1 MTELVQITAQ
11 YSNAVLVAIMP
22 YISDFA
28 HKLNLPVSNP
38 VAQSQ
43 VAEFRCDPRKGQTG
57 GLVILTNGFRFS
69 FTEGHVSSYHSSK
82 SYFSLQDPD
91 LIPNFYGPVK
101 MSKSEALKI
110 ARDAVKRLGYEASLF
125 HADRQ
130 PLVSQPEKIK
140 GNRIARYR
148 FRWLDP
154 DWQGPKNLGIVPALL
169 DVEVDASNG
178 QIEMLSL
185 AGPALRRPS
194 PTVAVSPPVIQRPP
208 RKKELSGGMKT
219 DAVGI
224 AYATAF
230 LEAILPQI
238 STFAA
243 DVGLRQPE
251 ALTTNVL
258 DLSQYYC
265 GLLDGQPIAQLVLT
279 NGDRF
284 NYDHGRVVAFYA
296 HDAYHKFPDQGRLE
310 DFTGKPNIT
319 TNRAIGIC
327 ESVIKK
333 LGYKAKLP
341 RAVLGNATQV
351 GTEQVTRYV
360 YYWFKPG
367 EQSNFATFEIDMED
381 GSLKSVYLDDPSL
394 WRAPPKLSVLP
405 MVGTNTPAASVK

>member
-1 MTELVQITAQ
+1 MTDLVQITAQ
-11 YSNAVLVAIMP
+11 YSNAVLVAILP
-22 YISDFA
+22 YVSEFA
-28 HKLNLPVSNP
+28 HKLNLPIPNP
-38 VAQSQ
+38 VTASQ
-43 VAEFRCDPRKGQTG
+43 VVEFRCDPREGQTG
-57 GLVILTNGFRFS
+57 GLVTLTNGFRFS
-69 FTEGHVSSYHSSK
+69 FTEGHISSYRSSK

-101 MSKSEALKI
+101 VTEAEALKV
-110 ARDAVKRLGYEASLF
+110 ARDAIKRLGYEASLF
-125 HADRQ
+125 RADRK
-130 PLVSQPEKIK
+130 PLVTRPEKIE
-140 GNRIARYR
+140 GQRIARYR
-148 FRWLDP
+148 LRWLDP

-169 DVEVDASNG
+169 DVEVDASTG

-194 PTVAVSPPVIQRPP
+194 PKIAVTPPVIQRPP

-219 DAVGI
+219 DSVGT

-238 STFAA
+238 SNFAA
-243 DVGLRQPE
+243 DVGLQQSQ
-251 ALTTNVL
+251 ALSTNVL

-310 DFTGKPNIT
+310 DFIGKPNIT
-319 TNRAIGIC
+319 TNRAIQIC
-327 ESVIKK
+327 ERVIRK

-341 RAVLGNATQV
+341 RAVLGNTTQL
-351 GTEQVTRYV
+351 GTEQVIRHV

-367 EQSNFATFEIDMED
+367 EQSNFATLEVDMED
-381 GSLKSVYLDDPSL
+381 GTLKSVYLDDPTL
-394 WRAPPKLSVLP
+394 WRDPPKLNVLP
-405 MVGTNTPAASVK
+405 AVGTNALATPIK

>member
-28 HKLNLPVSNP
+28 HNLNLPILTPVSEK
-38 VAQSQ
+38 Q

-57 GLVILTNGFRFS
+57 GLIILTNGFRFS
-69 FTEGHVSSYHSSK
+69 FTEGHVSSYRSSK
-82 SYFSLQDPD
+82 SYFSLQDPA
-91 LIPNFYGPVK
+91 LIPHFYGPVK
-101 MSKSEALKI
+101 MSESGALKV
-110 ARDAVKRLGYEASLF
+110 ARDAIKKLGYEAKVF

-130 PLVSQPEKIK
+130 PLVTRPEKIDGK
-140 GNRIARYR
+140 RIARYR

-154 DWQGPKNLGIVPALL
+154 DWQGRNNLGIVPALL

-185 AGPALRRPS
+185 AGPAVRRPS
-194 PTVAVSPPVIQRPP
+194 PKVAVSPPVISQSP

-219 DAVGI
+219 DAVGT

-238 STFAA
+238 ATFST
-243 DVGLRQPE
+243 DLGLKQYQ
-251 ALTTNVL
+251 ALSTNVL
-258 DLSQYYC
+258 DLSKYYC

-319 TNRAIGIC
+319 TNKAIEIC
-327 ESVIKK
+327 ERVIKK

-351 GTEQVTRYV
+351 GAEQVVRHV

-367 EQSNFATFEIDMED
+367 DQSNFATFEIDMED

-394 WRAPPKLSVLP
+394 WRAPPELDVAP
-405 MVGTNTPAASVK
+405 MVGTNTPATSVR